1 MAAATQKDMQ
11 KVIPMKH
18 FFSLVLGLAAVFSP
32 DGASAETLTVG
43 LMELVN
49 YYEYSPQLLS
59 SGQPARD
66 QFSAIKAADV
76 DVIINLAPVTDPTA
90 LADEG
95 EIVQRLGLAYT
106 HIPVDW
112 ENPTR
117 EDYAKFLSVMRENA
131 GKRVLVHCYAG
142 SRASAF
148 VYLYRVQ
155 EQGESSQAA
164 RKVMIDLWDYSP
176 GYEFYRMRQWRDFV
190 ARIESDPSR
199 P

>member
-1 MAAATQKDMQ
+1 
-11 KVIPMKH
+11 MKQLP
-18 FFSLVLGLAAVFSP
+18 SLILGLTVVLTSV
-32 DGASAETLTVG
+32 GVSAETLAVG

-49 YYEYSPQLLS
+49 YYEYSPQLLT
-59 SGQPARD
+59 SGQPSRD
-66 QFSAIKAADV
+66 QFPAIKAADV
-76 DVIINLAPVTDPTA
+76 DAIINLAPVTDPTA

-95 EIVQRLGLAYT
+95 EIVRALGLGYT

-117 EDYAKFLSVMRENA
+117 EDYAQFLSAMRQNA

-155 EQGESSQAA
+155 EQGVPSQAA

-176 GYEFYRMRQWRDFV
+176 GYEFYKMRQWRDFV
-190 ARIESDPSR
+190 ARTEAGAAHR
-199 P
+199 

>member
-1 MAAATQKDMQ
+1 MQ
-11 KVIPMKH
+11 KVISMKQL
-18 FFSLVLGLAAVFSP
+18 FRLFLGLTVVFSP
-32 DGASAETLTVG
+32 VGASAETLTVG

-49 YYEYSPQLLS
+49 YYEYSPQLLT

-66 QFSAIKAADV
+66 QFPAIKAADV
-76 DVIINLAPVTDPTA
+76 DAIINLAPVTDPTA

-95 EIVQRLGLAYT
+95 EIVRALGLAYT

-117 EDYAKFLSVMRENA
+117 EDYARFLSAMRESA

-164 RKVMIDLWDYSP
+164 RKIMIDLWDYSP

-190 ARIESDPSR
+190 ARIESGPSLR
-199 P
+199 

>member
-1 MAAATQKDMQ
+1 MRLFSSL
-11 KVIPMKH
+11 IPGLMVGIV
-18 FFSLVLGLAAVFSP
+18 SL
-32 DGASAETLTVG
+32 GASAETLEVG

-49 YYEYSPQLLS
+49 YYEYSPQLLT

-66 QFSAIKAADV
+66 QFPAIKAADV
-76 DVIINLAPVTDPTA
+76 DAIINLAPVTDPTA
-90 LADEG
+90 LSDEG
-95 EIVQRLGLAYT
+95 EIVRALGLGYT

-117 EDYAKFLSVMRENA
+117 EDYAQFLSAMRQNA

-155 EQGESSQAA
+155 EQGVPSQAA

-176 GYEFYRMRQWRDFV
+176 GYEFYKMRQWRDFV
-190 ARIESDPSR
+190 ARTESGAVP